1 MSSDRDKTSHWNE
14 LASQIGIEVPAE
26 PTQSETDAT
35 NTETPPATPPPQM
48 PAERQAAK
56 RDSKPRADWKDLAGE
71 LGVEVDWTEY
81 SSTPVS
87 HAMPVDTSD
96 KDKTGDPPM
105 QSPESTSDHAALS
118 SADEPVPATQSEP
131 EPSKQPS
138 SSDISSFTFSDVPTV
153 DEMNEVLEQANV
165 HNIRTPSQESAF
177 DLSVFDEDDVAAPT
191 DSERGPESTD
201 GNESNTEHRPRR
213 RRRRGRRS
221 RQPAETGDSPESK
234 SQSDSESGREPAV
247 TTPERST
254 GQDSGNNRDSRLAR
268 SEGQDKAQPGRRKRR
283 RRGRKSES
291 SERTEDAVAAD
302 GGAGSGDIENEKLG
316 FIAAEYDLFD
326 AADNVPADNLPADN
340 LPADTPTTAAPI
352 DNSEDE
358 AHDDPRITHSKIPS
372 WNEAVGIVVEAN
384 LASRRKS
391 DKSRSRG
398 RGRGPRGGQR
408 K

>member
-14 LASQIGIEVPAE
+14 LASQIGVEVPAE
-26 PTQSETDAT
+26 PTPSASDAT

-87 HAMPVDTSD
+87 YAMPVDTSD
-96 KDKTGDPPM
+96 KDKTGDPPV
-105 QSPESTSDHAALS
+105 QSPESISDHAALS

-177 DLSVFDEDDVAAPT
+177 DLSVFDEDDVAAPEDDVAAPT

-247 TTPERST
+247 ALPERSI
-254 GQDSGNNRDSRLAR
+254 GQDSGDNRDSRLAR
-268 SEGQDKAQPGRRKRR
+268 SEGQDKSRPGRRKRR

-291 SERTEDAVAAD
+291 SERTKDAVAAD
-302 GGAGSGDIENEKLG
+302 GGAGSGDIENTKPG
-316 FIAAEYDLFD
+316 FIATEYDLFD
-326 AADNVPADNLPADN
+326 AADNA
-340 LPADTPTTAAPI
+340 PADTPTTAAPI
-352 DNSEDE
+352 DDSEDE
-358 AHDDPRITHSKIPS
+358 AHDDSRVTHRKIPS
-372 WNEAVGIVVEAN
+372 WNEAIGIVVEAN
-384 LASRRKS
+384 LASRRKT